1 MYFDFMRS
9 SRHNCTFHP
18 IAPAG
23 GRKHHAYCSRSF
35 NCLVSSYEHGSW
47 HCGSDDDKW
56 RFSNCLGK
64 PSELQNWCW
73 GGQGGHPQQ
82 WALAALAVLPATTT
96 EKRPLDAPRLL
107 DLFLLLF
114 QFTSAARALK
124 NMGHRAKST
133 WVELTKE
140 LKVGLFYNGAIE
152 SSHGFRGVRRSDW
165 QAKRARWAAHPE
177 GSERCYRNM
186 NV

>member
-140 LKVGLFYNGAIE
+140 LN
-152 SSHGFRGVRRSDW
+152 SRGR
-165 QAKRARWAAHPE
+165 P
-177 GSERCYRNM
+177 
-186 NV
+186 